1 MDNCPT
7 CQRHVLP
14 HAMQVKCSTC
24 HRIYHMKCISLN
36 LNDQSYI
43 QANRNTWY
51 CVSCI
56 TTCFPFNHIENDD
69 TFKVEISNLDIES
82 KDIESLSQLLFNPF
96 ELNNDDIYSPL
107 CDIDPD
113 VNYYDLLE
121 THVQQCNYYFE
132 NSFLP
137 VIQKRLKYNNVFSL
151 CHINIRSLKANLPSF
166 EVCLENLGY
175 QFSIIGMSETWLSD
189 FNADLYNI
197 NGYNFNRKP

>member
-1 MDNCPT
+1 MLFISTWTMDNCPT

-14 HAMQVKCSTC
+14 HAIQVKCSTC

-107 CDIDPD
+107 CDRDPD

-137 VIQKRLKYNNVFSL
+137 VIQNKLKYNNVFSL

-175 QFSIIGMSETWLSD
+175 QFSIIGMSETWLSE
-189 FNADLYNI
+189 FNADL
-197 NGYNFNRKP
+197 

>member
-1 MDNCPT
+1 MDNCST

-51 CVSCI
+51 CVSYI

-82 KDIESLSQLLFNPF
+82 KDIESPSQLLFNPF

-113 VNYYDLLE
+113 VNYYDLL
-121 THVQQCNYYFE
+121 
-132 NSFLP
+132 
-137 VIQKRLKYNNVFSL
+137 
-151 CHINIRSLKANLPSF
+151 RSLKANLSSF
-166 EVCLENLGY
+166 GVCLENLGY
-175 QFSIIGMSETWLSD
+175 QISIIGMSETLLSD

-197 NGYNFNRKP
+197 NGYNLIENHRKNRTGGGVGIFL

>member
-1 MDNCPT
+1 MSALMLFISTYTMDNCPT

-56 TTCFPFNHIENDD
+56 TTCFPFNHIKNDD
-69 TFKVEISNLDIES
+69 TFKVGISNLDIES

-96 ELNNDDIYSPL
+96 ELNNDEIILTSMWYRSWCQLLWPAGNPCSTMQLLFWEFLFICYS
-107 CDIDPD
+107 
-113 VNYYDLLE
+113 
-121 THVQQCNYYFE
+121 
-132 NSFLP
+132 
-137 VIQKRLKYNNVFSL
+137 K
-151 CHINIRSLKANLPSF
+151 
-166 EVCLENLGY
+166 
-175 QFSIIGMSETWLSD
+175 
-189 FNADLYNI
+189 
-197 NGYNFNRKP
+197 